1 MMGYRHLKHDVRLA
15 ARGGRVIGSV
25 VLAALAASAIAQ
37 AVPPQGARGRSAQ
50 RPAPA
55 KAAPAQSAPAQSG
68 QPAPQSGN
76 GQTVQDQSVP
86 DNTGLDIPTNLQ
98 IFGKVDPNVR
108 KPTAIVN
115 DTVITGT
122 DVDQRVSLVAMA
134 NEAKLSPEDR
144 ERLKLQVLRQLI
156 DETLQIQ
163 EAKTADIT
171 ITPAEL
177 TQSYD
182 AVSKRFNRT
191 PVAMR
196 AFLRESGSSERSL
209 KRQIE
214 GELAWQRYLRRRVEP
229 FVNVGDEE
237 VKSIIDRLQA
247 AKGTDEFNLKEIY
260 LAATPAN
267 SQQVYANAKQILQE
281 IQKGA
286 QPFEYFARQFSE
298 ASTRAVGGDLG
309 WIRAATLPAQLAEAA
324 TTMQVGQVAGP
335 IEVSGG
341 YSILYLTDKRQVLT
355 ADPRDAKLSLK
366 QLTLRFPPNTN
377 QAQATARAQA
387 FAKATQELRGCG
399 TVEKVAAGIG
409 ADVVDNDTVRI
420 RDLPPQLQEVMLKL
434 QVGESSP
441 PFGSAEQGV
450 RALVLCGRD
459 EAAGGSVPNSEQIQG
474 QLEQQRVNLRAQQK
488 LRDLRRDAVV
498 EYR

>member
-1 MMGYRHLKHDVRLA
+1 MKHDVRLA
-15 ARGGRVIGSV
+15 ARGGRMIGTV
-25 VLAALAASAIAQ
+25 VLAALAASTIAQ
-37 AVPPQGARGRSAQ
+37 TAPRRAAPK
-50 RPAPA
+50 PAASRAAPS
-55 KAAPAQSAPAQSG
+55 KAAAA
-68 QPAPQSGN
+68 QPAPSQQAPSQPN
-76 GQTVQDQSVP
+76 ADQANSGQTVQDQSVP

-98 IFGKVDPNVR
+98 IFGKLDPNVR
-108 KPTAIVN
+108 KPTAVVN

-122 DVDQRVSLVAMA
+122 DVDQRVALVAMA

-144 ERLKLQVLRQLI
+144 DRLKLQVLRQLI
-156 DETLQIQ
+156 DETLEIQ
-163 EAKTADIT
+163 EAKTADVV
-171 ITPAEL
+171 ITPAEM
-177 TQSYD
+177 TQSF
-182 AVSKRFNRT
+182 AGVSKRFNRT
-191 PVAMR
+191 PEAMR
-196 AFLRESGSSERSL
+196 AYLRESGSSERSL

-214 GELAWQRYLRRRVEP
+214 GELAWQRYLRKRVEP

-309 WIRAATLPAQLAEAA
+309 WIRAATLPGPLSEAA
-324 TTMQVGQVAGP
+324 TSMQVGQVAGP
-335 IEVSGG
+335 IEVPGG

-366 QLTLRFPPNTN
+366 QLTLRFPPNTT
-377 QAQATARAQA
+377 QAQASTRAQA
-387 FAKATQELRGCG
+387 FAKATQDLRGCG

-420 RDLPPQLQEVMLKL
+420 RDLPPQLQEIMLKL
-434 QVGESSP
+434 QVGQSTP

-488 LRDLRRDAVV
+488 LRDLRRDAIVD
-498 EYR
+498 YR

>member
-1 MMGYRHLKHDVRLA
+1 MKHDVRLA
-15 ARGGRVIGSV
+15 ARGSRVIGTV

-37 AVPPQGARGRSAQ
+37 TAPRSAPTPSK
-50 RPAPA
+50 RAA
-55 KAAPAQSAPAQSG
+55 SKAVRS
-68 QPAPQSGN
+68 QPAPSQPAPSQPAADQAGS

-108 KPTAIVN
+108 KPTAVVN

-122 DVDQRVSLVAMA
+122 DVDQRVALVAMA
-134 NEAKLSPEDR
+134 NEAKLSAEDR

-156 DETLQIQ
+156 DETLEIQ

-177 TQSYD
+177 TQSFD
-182 AVSKRFNRT
+182 GVAKRFNRT
-191 PVAMR
+191 PAAMR
-196 AFLRESGSSERSL
+196 TFLRESGSSERSL
-209 KRQIE
+209 RRQIE

-267 SQQVYANAKQILQE
+267 GQQVYANAKQILQE

-309 WIRAATLPAQLAEAA
+309 WIRAATLPGPLSEAA
-324 TTMQVGQVAGP
+324 TSMQVGQVAGP
-335 IEVSGG
+335 IEVPGG

-377 QAQATARAQA
+377 QAQATARAQV
-387 FAKATQELRGCG
+387 FAKATQDLRGCG

-420 RDLPPQLQEVMLKL
+420 RDLPPQLQEIMLKL
-434 QVGESSP
+434 QVGQSTP

-498 EYR
+498 DYR

>member
-1 MMGYRHLKHDVRLA
+1 MKHEVRLKTRAGKMIGA
-15 ARGGRVIGSV
+15 A
-25 VLAALAASAIAQ
+25 VLAALATTAIAQ
-37 AVPPQGARGRSAQ
+37 TVP
-50 RPAPA
+50 
-55 KAAPAQSAPAQSG
+55 
-68 QPAPQSGN
+68 
-76 GQTVQDQSVP
+76 DQSVP
-86 DNTGLDIPTNLQ
+86 DNTGLDIPANLQ

-115 DTVITGT
+115 DSVITGT
-122 DVDQRVSLVAMA
+122 DVDQRVALVVVA
-134 NEAKLSPEDR
+134 NNNAKLSPEDR
-144 ERLKLQVLRQLI
+144 DRVKLQVLRQLI

-163 EAKTADIT
+163 EAKTADIV
-171 ITPAEL
+171 ITPAEI
-177 TQSYD
+177 TQSFD
-182 AVSKRFNRT
+182 AVAKKFNRT
-191 PVAMR
+191 PAAMR
-196 AFLRESGSSERSL
+196 AFLREEGSSERSL

-237 VKSIIDRLQA
+237 VKGILDRLQA
-247 AKGTDEFNLKEIY
+247 AKGTDEFNLHEIF
-260 LAATPAN
+260 LRSDAAN
-267 SQQVYANAKQILQE
+267 GQQVFANARQLLGE
-281 IQKGA
+281 IQKGK
-286 QPFEYFARQFSE
+286 QPFEAFARQYSE
-298 ASTRAVGGDLG
+298 ASTKGVGGDLG
-309 WIRAATLPAQLAEAA
+309 WVRASTLPAELSQAV

-335 IEVSGG
+335 IEVAGG
-341 YSILYLTDKRQVLT
+341 FSILYLTDKRQVLT
-355 ADPRDAKLSLK
+355 ADPRDARLSLK

-377 QAQATARAQA
+377 QAQAQARAAA

-420 RDLPPQLQEVMLKL
+420 RDLPPQLQEIMLKL

-459 EAAGGSVPNSEQIQG
+459 DATAGSLPSSDQIQG

>member
-1 MMGYRHLKHDVRLA
+1 MAQTAPRRAAPKPAA
-15 ARGGRVIGSV
+15 AR
-25 VLAALAASAIAQ
+25 AAAAK
-37 AVPPQGARGRSAQ
+37 
-50 RPAPA
+50 PA
-55 KAAPAQSAPAQSG
+55 AA
-68 QPAPQSGN
+68 QPAPSQQAPSQPN
-76 GQTVQDQSVP
+76 ADQANSGQTVQDQSVP

-98 IFGKVDPNVR
+98 IFGKLDPNVR
-108 KPTAIVN
+108 KPTAVVN

-122 DVDQRVSLVAMA
+122 DVDQRVALVAMA

-144 ERLKLQVLRQLI
+144 DRLKLQVLRQLI
-156 DETLQIQ
+156 DETLEIQ
-163 EAKTADIT
+163 EAKTADVV
-171 ITPAEL
+171 ITPAEM
-177 TQSYD
+177 TQSF
-182 AVSKRFNRT
+182 AGVSKRFNRT
-191 PVAMR
+191 PDAMR
-196 AFLRESGSSERSL
+196 AYLRESGSSERSL

-214 GELAWQRYLRRRVEP
+214 GELAWQRYLRKRVEP

-309 WIRAATLPAQLAEAA
+309 WIRAATLPGPLSEAA
-324 TTMQVGQVAGP
+324 TSMQVGQVAGP
-335 IEVSGG
+335 IEVPGG

-366 QLTLRFPPNTN
+366 QLTLRFPPNTT
-377 QAQATARAQA
+377 QAQASTRAQA
-387 FAKATQELRGCG
+387 FAKATQDLRGCG

-420 RDLPPQLQEVMLKL
+420 RDLPPQLQEIMLKL
-434 QVGESSP
+434 QVGQSTP

-488 LRDLRRDAVV
+488 LRDLRRDAIVD
-498 EYR
+498 YR

>member
-25 VLAALAASAIAQ
+25 VLAALAAGAIAQ
-37 AVPPQGARGRSAQ
+37 AVPPKGAQGRRSRPASAQ
-50 RPAPA
+50 AVPA
-55 KAAPAQSAPAQSG
+55 KTPQSQSQPAPAQSAP
-68 QPAPQSGN
+68 
-76 GQTVQDQSVP
+76 GQTVPDQSVP

-122 DVDQRVSLVAMA
+122 DVDQRVALVAMA
-134 NEAKLSPEDR
+134 NEAKLSAEDR

-377 QAQATARAQA
+377 QAQASARAQA